1 MTCVQVG
8 TFEIYVWDQ
17 VPGHFATLRQRTKL
31 FEEYGLQS
39 RGPGIITTVA
49 ITPQGSEP
57 VLVVS
62 QHRELD
68 PQSFPL
74 SVLVVPETGLALI
87 GAAHRLLAYD
97 LRGPEK
103 LWEDHVEFGFL
114 EFGRHDDTIVMSGEL
129 TLTAYDLQGQER
141 WSMFVEPPWD
151 YAVQD
156 GQITV
161 DVMGRVQSFGLRCGP
176 TDGASR

>member
-8 TFEIYVWDQ
+8 TFEIHVWDQ
-17 VPGHFATLRQRTKL
+17 VPGHIGTLRQRAKL
-31 FEEYGLQS
+31 FEEYNLES
-39 RGPGIITTVA
+39 REPGIITTVA

-74 SVLVVPETGLALI
+74 GVLVVPETSLTLI
-87 GAAHRLLAYD
+87 AAGHRLLAYD
-97 LRGPEK
+97 LRGPAK
-103 LWEDHVEFGFL
+103 LWENHVEFGFL
-114 EFGRHDDTIVMSGEL
+114 GFGRHDDTIVMSGEL

-161 DVMGRVQSFGLRCGP
+161 DVMGRVQSFSLSSGP
-176 TDGASR
+176 ADGASG